1 MPANPNK
8 LSRFW
13 QELKRR
19 RVIHVITVYASAAFV
34 IIELINNLAEPL
46 NLPPNLLTIVVIV
59 LAVGFPL
66 AIVLSWLYD
75 LTGRG
80 IEKTKPQ
87 QELKEG
93 EKVPVPNAW
102 RIATII
108 SFVLIIGLVTI
119 NIVMGSRGLRPGD
132 IESLVILP
140 FDNFTGDDQL
150 DWVAA
155 AMHSSLIGDMGIVSG
170 LRVLGE
176 TTSNA
181 YKKTDLTA
189 TEIAKKDNVDALV
202 EPTLTCY
209 GDMVCLQVKVI
220 TPYPEEK
227 VLWVGDFM
235 EDKSQILNLYKR
247 IISKVAGE
255 LKVNLTLQEETLLAD
270 SRIVDPDAY
279 DAYLKG
285 MAYVEKFSPEAWSVA
300 IESFEKAIEI
310 EPDWAAPYEGLSRVG
325 NFMNQAGIG
334 SESDRL
340 RMIYENLN
348 KALELDPNSAEAHS
362 GTAGVAAWIEFDWKK
377 AEKEFLKAIELN
389 PSQARSHS
397 FYAHV
402 LTILRRTDE
411 ALYHGKLSVELNPED
426 AFTLGLYA
434 VVLRH
439 AGQCQEALFYL
450 EKALSLDPD
459 HPFLQRGNLHSLYRC
474 LGDYEIVFKDWK
486 EGNYD
491 RWEMMGGDVE
501 LLEEIFYEH
510 GWIAFNQELTKLHEE
525 AVAKGI
531 QVSNGF
537 FYTSYLTIGEYDK
550 AMDYLEII
558 YEANH
563 NNPNLPYLSAKD
575 TYDKMKG
582 NPRYLEFLKK
592 MNLPIN

>member
-1 MPANPNK
+1 MSASPGK

-66 AIVLSWLYD
+66 AIILSWLYD
-75 LTGRG
+75 LTSEG
-80 IEKTKPQ
+80 IEKTKPLSEIRE
-87 QELKEG
+87 QE
-93 EKVPVPNAW
+93 EKPKVPNAW

-119 NIVMGSRGLRPGD
+119 NIVIGTRGLRPGD
-132 IESLVILP
+132 IRSMVILP
-140 FDNFTGDDQL
+140 FNNFTGDERL
-150 DWVAA
+150 DWVASG
-155 AMHSSLIGDMGIVSG
+155 MHSSLIGDMGKVTG

-176 TTSNA
+176 TTSNT

-189 TEIAKKDNVDALV
+189 TEIAKKDNVDVLV

-209 GDMVCLQVKVI
+209 GDMVCLQVKAI

-227 VLWVGDFM
+227 VIWVGDYM

-247 IISKVAGE
+247 IISDVAHE
-255 LKVNLTLQEETLLAD
+255 LKVNLTLQEETMLAELM
-270 SRIVDPDAY
+270 SVDTVAY

-285 MAYVEKFSPEAWSVA
+285 ISYLDMFSPESWSIA

-310 EPDWAAPYEGLSRVG
+310 EPDWAAPYAGLANIG
-325 NFMNQAGIG
+325 TYMNQEGFG
-334 SESDRL
+334 TESDRI

-348 KALELDPNSAEAHS
+348 KAFELDPNSAEAHHANAV
-362 GTAGVAAWIEFDWKK
+362 TAAWIEFDWKK

-389 PSQARSHS
+389 PSQVRSHS

-411 ALYHGKLSVELNPED
+411 ALYEGKLSVELDPENP
-426 AFTLGLYA
+426 FTLGLYV
-434 VVLRH
+434 VVLVH
-439 AGQCQEALFYL
+439 AGKCQEALFYI
-450 EKALSLDPD
+450 EKALSIDPD
-459 HPFLQRGNLHSLYRC
+459 HPFLYGNLEWIYKC
-474 LGDYEIVFKDWK
+474 LGDYEKVFEEWK
-486 EGNYD
+486 KNNYD
-491 RWEMMGGDVE
+491 RWEKYGDAE
-501 LLEEIFYEH
+501 LLEEVFYEH
-510 GWIAFNQELTKLHEE
+510 GWIALIQELARIYEE
-525 AVAKGI
+525 AMANEI
-531 QVSNGF
+531 QVSPWLVYGKYF
-537 FYTSYLTIGEYDK
+537 TLGKYDK

-558 YEANH
+558 YK
-563 NNPNLPYLSAKD
+563 NNSRNPDLPYQSAKNI
-575 TYDKMKG
+575 YDKMKG
-582 NPRYLEFLKK
+582 NSRYIELLKK